1 MAEIKKGILGGFSGT
16 VGTVVGTNWRGK
28 DIIKSRPRASRKAPT
43 AKQLEQR
50 VKFSA
55 AVGFLTPLK
64 EVQNAYFGSNAGA
77 KSRLNLSVSQM
88 IREAMEMNGD
98 VPQIIFNKVQ
108 VTKGELAGLMN
119 PQVATDTGNVLEFTW
134 EDNSDQAKASADDV
148 FCTVSYCSDL
158 KEFHLT
164 DGPATRS
171 TMTEQV
177 SMPAAFAGK
186 EVQVYAF
193 LHAADSSNA
202 CNSVYLGA
210 FTLQ

>member
-55 AVGFLTPLK
+55 AVSFLTPLK
-64 EVQNAYFGSNAGA
+64 EVQNAYFGSNSGA
-77 KSRLNLSVSQM
+77 RSRLNLSVSQM
-88 IREAMEMNGD
+88 IREAMEMTGD

-108 VTKGELAGLMN
+108 VTKGELTGLMN
-119 PQVATDTGNVLEFTW
+119 PEVAPGTGNVLEFTW

-148 FCTVSYCSDL
+148 FSTVCV
-158 KEFHLT
+158 T
-164 DGPATRS
+164 
-171 TMTEQV
+171 
-177 SMPAAFAGK
+177 
-186 EVQVYAF
+186 VQI
-193 LHAADSSNA
+193 
-202 CNSVYLGA
+202 
-210 FTLQ
+210 